1 MKVLAPGKMVRALGI
16 DHAEG
21 KTIRGYAGL
30 RSQFKNANVE
40 SSRGMFTKGSWKKD
54 FAKMKGW
61 EGSDYEGMSFKTILK
76 QELPARGGNGS
87 VTSGDRLVD
96 KVFGGRLNFQRPSGS
111 GRLTGPSGLLQS
123 SQQKTVSD
131 AAKYIDPG
139 SNTAKTLSKKLTSG
153 EAKADKIFDRFSK
166 GQHNSYVSQKNA
178 SKSIYVDDDLASS
191 LNSKELLKEQFHN
204 YLANLVGQ

>member
-1 MKVLAPGKMVRALGI
+1 MSAIVLKVLAPGKMVRALGI

-61 EGSDYEGMSFKTILK
+61 EGSDYEGMSFKNILK
-76 QELPARGGNGS
+76 QELPVRGANGG

-96 KVFGGRLNFQRPSGS
+96 DVFGGRLNFQRPSGS
-111 GRLTGPSGLLQS
+111 GRLTGQSGLLQQ
-123 SQQKTVSD
+123 SQQKTLSD
-131 AAKYIDPG
+131 AAKFIDPG
-139 SNTAKTLSKKLTSG
+139 SNNAKTLSKKLASD
-153 EAKADKIFDRFSK
+153 EFKADKILDRFSK
-166 GQHNSYVSQKNA
+166 GQHNSYVSQKSA
-178 SKSIYVDDDLASS
+178 SGSIDLDSVTSVDLAQQQYLKYILS
-191 LNSKELLKEQFHN
+191 LGK
-204 YLANLVGQ
+204 